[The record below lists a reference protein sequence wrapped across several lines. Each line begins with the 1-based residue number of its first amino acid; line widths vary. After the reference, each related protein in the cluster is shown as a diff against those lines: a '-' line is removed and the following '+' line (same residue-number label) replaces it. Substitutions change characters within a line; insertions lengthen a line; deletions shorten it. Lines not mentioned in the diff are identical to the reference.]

1 MSTDNAEPEVT
12 EPQAPE
18 AIEPEGESPE
28 GAQPVSDPAPSTPA
42 QEKQPGSDTPMI
54 PKPRFDE
61 INQRMHAAEARAR
74 ALEQQI
80 NPSQVPQQPKS
91 GPPKQE
97 DFGTYEE
104 YVRADARYEA
114 RQEYARMEQ
123 ENRQRAVQ
131 QTEQQRQYSA
141 EVNWTSKSAE
151 ASAKHTDFMDVVAPL
166 RLNPMLEGLIKAS
179 PVAGDLAYHLGK
191 NRAELE
197 ARLNSMHPLDAA
209 AEMGRIE
216 AKLTGASGQPQPKVS
231 QMPKPMTPVNGGKS
245 TGGGGSGLDKA
256 LAILY
261 PT

>member
-1 MSTDNAEPEVT
+1 MSTDNASNEVT

-42 QEKQPGSDTPMI
+42 QENKPGSDTPMI

-61 INQRMHAAEARAR
+61 VNQRMHAAELRAR
-74 ALEQQI
+74 QLEQQL
-80 NPSQVPQQPKS
+80 NPNREQPQGSQA
-91 GPPKQE
+91 PKQE

-104 YVRADARYEA
+104 FIRAEARYEA
-114 RQEYARMEQ
+114 RQEYTRIEQ

-141 EVNWTSKSAE
+141 EVNWTAKSAE
-151 ASAKHTDFMDVVAPL
+151 ATAKHSDFIDVVAPL

-216 AKLTGASGQPQPKVS
+216 AKLTGAGGQPQPKVS

-245 TGGGGSGLDKA
+245 NAGGGSGLDKA
-256 LAILY
+256 LSILY

>member
-1 MSTDNAEPEVT
+1 MSTDAENEVT

-18 AIEPEGESPE
+18 ATEPAGESPE

-42 QEKQPGSDTPMI
+42 QEKQPGSDAPMI

-74 ALEQQI
+74 ALEQQFGT
-80 NPSQVPQQPKS
+80 NQAPQPHASQA
-91 GPPKQE
+91 PKQE

-104 YVRADARYEA
+104 FIRAEARYEA

-123 ENRQRAVQ
+123 ERRQQHVQ
-131 QTEQQRQYSA
+131 QTEQQREYNA
-141 EVNWTSKSAE
+141 AVNWTSKAAE
-151 ASAKHTDFMDVVAPL
+151 ASAKHPDFIDVVAPL
-166 RLNPMLEGLIKAS
+166 RLNAMLEGLIKAS

-191 NRAELE
+191 NRGELE

-216 AKLTGASGQPQPKVS
+216 AKLTGAGGQPQPKVS

-245 TGGGGSGLDKA
+245 NAGGGSGLDKA
-256 LAILY
+256 LSILY
-261 PT
+261 PN